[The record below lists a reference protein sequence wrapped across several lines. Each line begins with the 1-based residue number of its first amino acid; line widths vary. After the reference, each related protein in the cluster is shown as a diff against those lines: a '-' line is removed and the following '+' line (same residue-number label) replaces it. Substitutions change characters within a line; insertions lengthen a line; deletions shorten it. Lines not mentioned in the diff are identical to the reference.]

1 MKTLYKSLIIFL
13 TITGVSSI
21 MLNFS
26 DFQLKNID
34 YFDKHGWF
42 FLVCLAFFPRLSL
55 FVAGVFSNIAFGG
68 IFWWLGFFFA
78 PRFLVATLATV
89 SYWNTNK
96 ILVIISWLVAL
107 GGESSEK
114 VMISRRMSGGP
125 KRYANYDGKT
135 FEANSNGFNE
145 SRSNSYSNQN
155 NGVVEVEYKVK
166 E

>member
-21 MLNFS
+21 LLNFS

-55 FVAGVFSNIAFGG
+55 FVAGLFSNIAFGG

-78 PRFLVATLATV
+78 PRFLVATLATI

-96 ILVIISWLVAL
+96 VLVIISWLVAL

-114 VMISRRMSGGP
+114 VMITRRMSGGP
-125 KRYANYDGKT
+125 KRYAHYEGKT
-135 FEANSNGFNE
+135 FEASSHREESNTNHNSN
-145 SRSNSYSNQN
+145 
-155 NGVVEVEYKVK
+155 VVEVEYKVK

>member
-21 MLNFS
+21 LLNFS

-42 FLVCLAFFPRLSL
+42 FLICLAFFPRLSL
-55 FVAGVFSNIAFGG
+55 FVAGVFNNIAFGG

-96 ILVIISWLVAL
+96 ILVILSWLVAL

-114 VMISRRMSGGP
+114 VMISRRMSGAP
-125 KRYANYDGKT
+125 KRYANYEGKT
-135 FEANSNGFNE
+135 FEAEGSGFQETRN
-145 SRSNSYSNQN
+145 NSYSNN
-155 NGVVEVEYKVK
+155 NSGVVEVEYKVK